1 MRKSIYLIAVLA
13 VVITTISVS
22 FKTEEPKYEYRFM
35 TTIESIIPMGIG
47 RSRII
52 LEQEDIDPE
61 IFATTRTDGHTSA
74 QGDIVRGKLKIKN
87 FEETKLLNF
96 YSAVGINFQ
105 NIASNDAIISAKL
118 TQLGLMGWELVHV
131 ASGVE
136 SDAGKDDGQGIFITR
151 YTLKRKV
158 Q

>member
-1 MRKSIYLIAVLA
+1 MFIAGIAVVL
-13 VVITTISVS
+13 TTVLVG
-22 FKTEEPKYEYRFM
+22 FNTEQPKYEYRFM
-35 TTIESIIPMGIG
+35 TTIESIIPMGLG

-52 LEQEDIDPE
+52 IENEEIDPSV
-61 IFATTRTDGHTSA
+61 FTTERTDGHTSE
-74 QGDIVRGKLKIKN
+74 QGKVRRSSLKAN
-87 FEETKLLNF
+87 QFEETKLLNF

-118 TQLGLMGWELVHV
+118 TQLGAQGWELMHV
-131 ASGVE
+131 ASSVE

-151 YTLKRKV
+151 YTFKKLV

>member
-1 MRKSIYLIAVLA
+1 MKRGLLFIAGIAIVL
-13 VVITTISVS
+13 TTVLVS
-22 FKTEEPKYEYRFM
+22 FNTEQPKYEYRFI
-35 TTIESIIPMGIG
+35 TTIESIIPMGLG

-52 LEQEDIDPE
+52 MENEEIDPSV
-61 IFATTRTDGHTSA
+61 FATERTDGHTSA
-74 QGDIVRGKLKIKN
+74 QGKVRRSSLKAN
-87 FEETKLLNF
+87 QFEETKLLNF

-118 TQLGLMGWELVHV
+118 TQLGAQGWELMHV
-131 ASGVE
+131 ASSVE

-151 YTLKRKV
+151 YTFKKLI